1 MARGVQG
8 VNFSNL
14 YLKSHRRKIRNF
26 KNTVFPYHQYLK
38 FLADTSEHTVWD
50 EFTQQRPFRK
60 AKTEQIT
67 RGGGVES
74 VRGGGRAQKIR
85 SAVSYPSSGAS
96 QTAQILLG
104 SASALCP
111 RQAAAVPSCPC
122 TAPCCCQRPP
132 PPQLKQSRSASSH
145 LVRVCRVLIS

>member
-1 MARGVQG
+1 MRAR
-8 VNFSNL
+8 
-14 YLKSHRRKIRNF
+14 
-26 KNTVFPYHQYLK
+26 
-38 FLADTSEHTVWD
+38 A
-50 EFTQQRPFRK
+50 
-60 AKTEQIT
+60 
-67 RGGGVES
+67 
-74 VRGGGRAQKIR
+74 GGRAQKIR

-122 TAPCCCQRPP
+122 TGQRPP
-132 PPQLKQSRSASSH
+132 PPQLQQSRSASSH

>member
-1 MARGVQG
+1 M
-8 VNFSNL
+8 
-14 YLKSHRRKIRNF
+14 
-26 KNTVFPYHQYLK
+26 
-38 FLADTSEHTVWD
+38 
-50 EFTQQRPFRK
+50 
-60 AKTEQIT
+60 
-67 RGGGVES
+67 S

-85 SAVSYPSSGAS
+85 SAVSYPFSGAS

-122 TAPCCCQRPP
+122 AAPCQRPP
-132 PPQLKQSRSASSH
+132 PPQLRRSRSASSH